1 MPEGGRRERGDVVIS
16 SVVVRYTLRP
26 DAMSEHVRLIDA
38 VMTQLHEDGPDTLD
52 YRVLRLSDG
61 VTFVHVSTCD
71 TPDGTSPLG
80 ALSAFREFQ
89 ADLGSRVATPP
100 DPSTADV
107 IGSYVGLSS

>member
-1 MPEGGRRERGDVVIS
+1 MIS

-26 DAMSEHVRLIDA
+26 ESMQEHVRLIDA
-38 VMTQLHEDGPDTLD
+38 VMAQLRDERLDTLD

-80 ALSAFREFQ
+80 GLSAFQEFQ
-89 ADLGSRVATPP
+89 ADLASRVATAPE
-100 DPSTADV
+100 PSAADV
-107 IGSYVGLSS
+107 IGSYAGLSS